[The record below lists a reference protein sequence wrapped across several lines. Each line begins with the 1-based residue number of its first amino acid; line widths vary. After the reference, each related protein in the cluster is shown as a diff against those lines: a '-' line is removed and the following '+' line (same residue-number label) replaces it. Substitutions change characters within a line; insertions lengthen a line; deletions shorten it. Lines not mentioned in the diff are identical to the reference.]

1 MSNPAQAYA
10 RTAQQTLQGRD
21 LEAHVLLKSAA
32 RLQAIRDDWDKRQ
45 DELEEALLINRKIW
59 TIFVTAMSADDCPLP
74 SPVRSNIVS
83 LGMFIFNRTIQLS
96 VEAKPNHLTAL
107 IDINRNVAAGL
118 RGSEADGR
126 AAKPAAVKPAAA

>member
-1 MSNPAQAYA
+1 MNNPAQAYA

-32 RLQAIRDDWDKRQ
+32 QLQSIRDDWDAKRG
-45 DELEEALLINRKIW
+45 ELEAALLANRKIW
-59 TIFVTAMSADDCPLP
+59 TIFVTGMSAEDCPLP
-74 SPVRSNIVS
+74 KLVRSNIVN

-96 VEAKPNHLTAL
+96 VDPKPDQLTVL

-118 RGSEADGR
+118 RGNDGR
-126 AAKPAAVKPAAA
+126 AAA